1 MMRRHKTRSTR
12 APLEWEQAFEPRP
25 SAPLLLVT
33 GTCLAWWALSLLLSP
48 VWLAIRKPEHGILD
62 DIWSLGDGR

>member
-1 MMRRHKTRSTR
+1 MTRKHDIRSAR
-12 APLEWEQAFEPRP
+12 APSEWEPPSEPRL

-62 DIWSLGDGR
+62 DIWSLGDGQ